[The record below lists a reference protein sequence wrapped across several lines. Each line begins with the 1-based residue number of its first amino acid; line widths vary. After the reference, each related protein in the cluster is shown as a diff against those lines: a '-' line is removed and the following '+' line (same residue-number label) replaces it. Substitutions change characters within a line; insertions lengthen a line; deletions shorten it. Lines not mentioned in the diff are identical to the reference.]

1 MKRVIASAGAFAVGM
16 AGLHGANVTGLTPQE
31 QSKWWIVS
39 GSLRTFYDDNSLNAP
54 ADSAVPSFGI
64 EFKPGIAINLPYEQT
79 LISASYDFT
88 LNYYEARPDSKVDQ
102 DHFFDVRFN
111 HKFTERYEADVQNS
125 FIYSD
130 APQILDTGGAI
141 TTTQRRGDSSGLRN
155 RATID
160 FNARLT
166 PVAGLASG
174 YKNNLRDYKQTGVGS
189 YSALLDSIEQLFH
202 IDAQL
207 FPSEHTVLFVG
218 YQFGFIDYTSSDP
231 LGYTYVGG
239 TLPGNGRPPGSGSST
254 NQVAVLPDT
263 KNNTSHYLY
272 VGGRREFSRQL
283 SGAGKIG
290 LQFTD
295 YYNLSQT
302 SWSPYLDLTST
313 YEYLPGSSGQLGLS
327 VGRIPTDVVGVSAT
341 NGSVTLDGLA
351 ASAYATLTHRFT
363 SRITGICYLNYQHT
377 VYNGGDF
384 DGQTAD
390 YVTIDTRLDYK
401 LRENF
406 FADLGYIWTHN
417 LSSIPN
423 SSFNRNRVYI
433 GVRATY

>member
-54 ADSAVPSFGI
+54 ANSAVPSFGI
-64 EFKPGIAINLPYEQT
+64 ELKPGVAINLPYEQT
-79 LISASYDFT
+79 LIRASYDFT
-88 LNYYEARPDSKVDQ
+88 LNYYEARPTSKIDQ
-102 DHFFDVRFN
+102 DHFFDTRLN
-111 HKFTERYEADVQNS
+111 HKFTERYEVDVQNL

-130 APQILDTGGAI
+130 APQVLDTGGAI
-141 TTTQRRGDSSGLRN
+141 TTTQRRGDASGLHN

-166 PVAGLASG
+166 PVAGLALG

-189 YSALLDSIEQLFH
+189 YSALLDSMEQLFH
-202 IDAQL
+202 IDGQL

-218 YQFGFIDYTSSDP
+218 YQFGVFDYTSSDS
-231 LGYTYVGG
+231 LGFTI
-239 TLPGNGRPPGSGSST
+239 LQDGSSRP
-254 NQVAVLPDT
+254 NPNPVPVAVPADV

-283 SGAGKIG
+283 SGAAKVG

-295 YYNLSQT
+295 YYNLNQT
-302 SWSPYLDLTST
+302 SWSPYFDLTST
-313 YEYLPGSSGQLGLS
+313 YEYLPGSSGQLGLT
-327 VGRIPTDVVGVSAT
+327 VGRIPTDVGVGST
-341 NGSVTLDGLA
+341 NGGVTLDSLA
-351 ASAYATLTHRFT
+351 TSAFATLTHRFT

-417 LSSIPN
+417 LSSISN